1 MFWRVSSV
9 TLEILAM
16 RSLASTVSTI
26 TPSFPKAKGT
36 LWTVAFASLL
46 CLGVACSEV
55 PSMVPLRKR
64 GIDF

>member
-1 MFWRVSSV
+1 
-9 TLEILAM
+9 
-16 RSLASTVSTI
+16 
-26 TPSFPKAKGT
+26 
-36 LWTVAFASLL
+36 LL